1 MAYAALTPDDR
12 KAMLAELRLASIGA
26 LFKDIPE
33 KVRLRSPLGIPEGLS
48 EQEVSTLLSG
58 IAGTNRLP
66 RLSFLGAGAYRH
78 YIPAA
83 VDQLL
88 LRGEFFTA
96 YTPYQAEASQGSLQ
110 AIFEFQTL
118 ICQLTGMDL
127 ANASVY
133 DGATALAEAAVMAA
147 GITSKKDIL
156 VSDAVHPHYR
166 QVLKT
171 YARGGRLVIRELP
184 SQEGGTDPAGTQAI
198 GSDTA
203 AVIVQ
208 SPNFFGVVEDYRALA
223 DDAHRKGALLIALSC
238 EATSLG
244 ILKPAGE
251 MGADIAVGEAQSF
264 GSPLSFGGPHCGF
277 MATRE
282 EHMRHIPGRLV
293 GQPLD
298 SEGKRGFTLT
308 LQAREQHIRREK
320 ATSNICTNVTLC
332 ALQSVVYMSLLGR
345 GGVKELA
352 QLNFDKAEFM
362 RQLLSKIKGVE
373 VKRSAPTFNE
383 FTVCLPRDASS
394 VVAAMIERGFA
405 AGFPVGRYY
414 KNMENYLIIAVTE
427 KRTKEEMVKFA
438 ESLESVL
445 WN

>member
-293 GQPLD
+293 GQTLD

-320 ATSNICTNVTLC
+320 ATSNICTSQQLNALACAIHLALLGPNLRELAELNLQKAAYARKALSTMRVRIPHEDRPHYNEFIALIPDAGRAHASLAERDVIAGLPLKALYPDRKELRDALLLCVTEMNSREEIDEL
-332 ALQSVVYMSLLGR
+332 ASLLG
-345 GGVKELA
+345 G
-352 QLNFDKAEFM
+352 
-362 RQLLSKIKGVE
+362 
-373 VKRSAPTFNE
+373 
-383 FTVCLPRDASS
+383 PR
-394 VVAAMIERGFA
+394 
-405 AGFPVGRYY
+405 
-414 KNMENYLIIAVTE
+414 
-427 KRTKEEMVKFA
+427 
-438 ESLESVL
+438 
-445 WN
+445 